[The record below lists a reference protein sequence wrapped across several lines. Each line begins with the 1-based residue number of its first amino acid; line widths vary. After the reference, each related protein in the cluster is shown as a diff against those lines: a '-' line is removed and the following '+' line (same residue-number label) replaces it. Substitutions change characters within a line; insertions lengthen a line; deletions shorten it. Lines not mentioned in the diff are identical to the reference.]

1 MTATATRP
9 SWPKR
14 ILLSIAGFFVLTL
27 IFIVAV
33 RIAVREMYD
42 GGGIESSS
50 RVPMSSLITVPPWGE
65 RSMWSSTPMLQK
77 SIPVD
82 FARVA
87 RVAFP
92 WESPIA
98 RTADLR
104 SRSDSFDHSVAELH
118 RIVSAHHAYFDDL
131 LTETRSGSGR
141 ALAAT
146 LSAPTKEFDAAI
158 SDLKTLG
165 RVESISEAGEDSAV
179 KLDTAE
185 RHLAAAQTNLSRLQ
199 KLQRERKG
207 ELRDAVALEKDI
219 AQANEFVTEAQRE
232 HESLVSTVAQAHIHV
247 ILMEDFRAPFEAN
260 FAGSTLAL
268 RNSFVEGVSAIFS
281 SLALVLGV
289 LFEFGLPLL
298 FWALILF
305 WPLRLAWR
313 RFRHVT
319 LNTAVPA
326 AP

>member
-1 MTATATRP
+1 MTGTPSRS

-14 ILLSIAGFFVLTL
+14 IFLVIAGLVSFLLLFV
-27 IFIVAV
+27 
-33 RIAVREMYD
+33 IALR
-42 GGGIESSS
+42 
-50 RVPMSSLITVPPWGE
+50 ITVSEIYKGVETSRATGLSATSWDE
-65 RSMWSSTPMLQK
+65 RSMWSSTPILQK
-77 SIPVD
+77 SMPVD
-82 FARVA
+82 SARVA
-87 RVAFP
+87 P

-104 SRSDSFDHSVAELH
+104 TRSESFDRSAGELH
-118 RIVSAHHAYFDDL
+118 RIVSAHQAYFDDL
-131 LTETRSGSGR
+131 RTETLSGSGR

-146 LSAPTKEFDAAI
+146 LSVPTNEFEATI

-165 RVESISEAGEDSAV
+165 RVEAISEAGEDSAV
-179 KLDTAE
+179 KLAAAE
-185 RHLAAAQTNLSRLQ
+185 RHLTAAQTNLGRLQ

-219 AQANEFVTEAQRE
+219 AQANEIAAEAQRQ
-232 HESLVSTVAQAHIHV
+232 HENLVSTVAQAHIHLV
-247 ILMEDFRAPFEAN
+247 LMEVFRAPLEAN

-268 RNSFVEGVSAIFS
+268 RNSFVEGISAIFS
-281 SLALVLGV
+281 SLALVLGI

-298 FWALILF
+298 FWTLILF

-319 LNTAVPA
+319 PNTAVPA